1 MNYIGI
7 IPARYGSTRF
17 PGKALV
23 DINGKTMVQRVYEQ
37 ALKTASLSKVVVA
50 TDDDRI
56 FSHVQGFGGEVVMT
70 STEHQSGTD
79 RCQEAMEI
87 LADEAREV
95 DYVVNIQGDEPFIL
109 PQQINLLTSI
119 LDGSTELATL
129 IKRINDEQTLF
140 DPNSPKVVVSQF
152 GDPVMREALYF
163 SRQPIPYQR
172 NHEPAQWLEH
182 HVYYKHIGLYA
193 YRKDVLA
200 GITRLTPSSLER
212 AEALEQL
219 RWIENGYRIRIIETD
234 LESHGIDTPMDLKRV
249 VG

>member
-1 MNYIGI
+1 
-7 IPARYGSTRF
+7 
-17 PGKALV
+17 
-23 DINGKTMVQRVYEQ
+23 MVQRVYEQ
-37 ALKTASLSKVVVA
+37 ALKTSSLSRVVVA

-56 FSHVQGFGGEVVMT
+56 FLHVQGFGGEVVMT

-87 LADEAREV
+87 LGDETAGV

-119 LDGSTELATL
+119 LDGATELATL
-129 IKRINDEQTLF
+129 VKQIHDEQTLF
-140 DPNSPKVVVSQF
+140 DPNSPKVVVSRF

-172 NHEPAQWLEH
+172 NHEPTRWLDN

-200 GITRLTPSSLER
+200 GITRLAPSSLER

-219 RWIENGYRIRIIETD
+219 RWIENGYRIRIIETE
-234 LESHGIDTPMDLKRV
+234 LESHGIDTPGDLQRV